1 MLEYIKLVVLPF
13 NGIKRDCRIQ
23 AYRKSIP
30 QCQSHSDLLLSV
42 KCEGEPVSPG
52 QKTSVTYRWNTM
64 KQDRDV
70 HMQVPDHSGLICGEK
85 RKTTKLKWVW
95 CKSSCRTRSTALQ
108 QCSGPFVDDPE
119 AGSKGIAVVSPGFY
133 RSERTREAPQGRN
146 YFSLHSSAVHL
157 IYQVWYG
164 NESSCRF
171 CSHRFW
177 NRLRHHEGAGYRFLT
192 AIFLSL
198 KKQRFKNGEHRW
210 DVRD

>member
-1 MLEYIKLVVLPF
+1 MSE
-13 NGIKRDCRIQ
+13 
-23 AYRKSIP
+23 P
-30 QCQSHSDLLLSV
+30 QWPSALGQVRRRTGKPRSEDFSDLQV
-42 KCEGEPVSPG
+42 KYDEAG
-52 QKTSVTYRWNTM
+52 QRCTHAGAWPFRAYMWGK
-64 KQDRDV
+64 K
-70 HMQVPDHSGLICGEK
+70 K
-85 RKTTKLKWVW
+85 KLRWVW
-95 CKSSCRTRSTALQ
+95 CESSCRTRSTALQ

>member
-13 NGIKRDCRIQ
+13 NGIRRDCRIQ

-30 QCQSHSDLLLSV
+30 QCQSHNDLLLSV

-52 QKTSVTYRWNTM
+52 QKTSLTYRWNKGEAGQRCT
-64 KQDRDV
+64 
-70 HMQVPDHSGLICGEK
+70 HSGAWPFRPYMWGEK
-85 RKTTKLKWVW
+85 KTTKFRWVW
-95 CKSSCRTRSTALQ
+95 CESSCWTRSTALQ
-108 QCSGPFVDDPE
+108 QCSGPFVDDPK

-133 RSERTREAPQGRN
+133 RSERTREVPQGRN

-177 NRLRHHEGAGYRFLT
+177 NRLRCFH
-192 AIFLSL
+192 
-198 KKQRFKNGEHRW
+198 
-210 DVRD
+210 